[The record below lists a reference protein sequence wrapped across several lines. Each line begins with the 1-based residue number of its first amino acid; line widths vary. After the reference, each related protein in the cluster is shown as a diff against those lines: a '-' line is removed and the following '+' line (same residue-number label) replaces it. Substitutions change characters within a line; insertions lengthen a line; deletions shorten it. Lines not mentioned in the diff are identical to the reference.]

1 MILLN
6 FPGSIDAAAGIKQH
20 EKQKKKSL
28 MKQKNKGRP

>member
-20 EKQKKKSL
+20 EKQKKK
-28 MKQKNKGRP
+28 KFDETKE